1 MELINNVINNL
12 EKIKGKSSLKVFLE
26 EYKKMYEQLSKEREY
41 RIRLIEELKNKLLEI
56 RKNNLEVEQSD
67 DFKQLKRI
75 YRKEYIKTRDISL
88 YYIAMCGYSQEEAH
102 KKQEE
107 ERNRINNKFAEE
119 LDKLGYI
126 NKEIVC
132 GHEYEIDNYVENLYR
147 KYVCEEFGHE
157 YVRYDNGKV
166 EVVMEGHEGPEY
178 AFDVFERCTGL
189 ASAGSPG
196 TPMVICKYCGEKIY
210 KENILNPDF
219 KDKQKIL
226 LPLSELDNECK

>member
-1 MELINNVINNL
+1 MKQIDNAI
-12 EKIKGKSSLKVFLE
+12 EKIKDKSSLKVFLE
-26 EYKKMYEQLSKEREY
+26 EYKKMYEQLSEERDY

-56 RKNNLEVEQSD
+56 RKNNLEVKQSD
-67 DFKQLKRI
+67 DFKQLKKI
-75 YRKEYIKTRDISL
+75 YSEEYLKTRDISL

-126 NKEIVC
+126 NEEIVC

-157 YVRYDNGKV
+157 YMRYDNGKIK
-166 EVVMEGHEGPEY
+166 VVMEGFRGPSYE
-178 AFDVFERCTGL
+178 FDAFERCIGL
-189 ASAGSPG
+189 ADAGSPG

-210 KENILNPDF
+210 RENILNPDF

-226 LPLSELDNECK
+226 LPLSELNKECK